1 MHYFLH
7 VLISAARK
15 LFYVSFYDSRNFW
28 MPGSG
33 GGRICFLSWTVAACF
48 LWQVEYSISHT
59 SVFWPYPCPVS
70 QSLRPRGLT
79 ARNFLSW
86 FVDLVILILDLD
98 MIISYKISKLEI
110 FGTSDE
116 FPFFPDFHWV
126 KITILWLLFWVHVAM
141 FHWCK
146 WRAIM
151 NFKCWD
157 RCRS

>member
-1 MHYFLH
+1 MILG
-7 VLISAARK
+7 
-15 LFYVSFYDSRNFW
+15 NFKCQVV
-28 MPGSG
+28 G
-33 GGRICFLSWTVAACF
+33 GDRICFLPWTVAALF
-48 LWQVEYSISHT
+48 LWQVEYSINHT

-86 FVDLVILILDLD
+86 FVDLVILILDLG

-126 KITILWLLFWVHVAM
+126 KITILWLLFWVHVVM

-146 WRAIM
+146 WRALNLPYQLWAIIDDYH
-151 NFKCWD
+151 W
-157 RCRS
+157 

>member
-1 MHYFLH
+1 MFPFL
-7 VLISAARK
+7 
-15 LFYVSFYDSRNFW
+15 DC
-28 MPGSG
+28 SG
-33 GGRICFLSWTVAACF
+33 LF

-79 ARNFLSW
+79 AKNFLSW
-86 FVDLVILILDLD
+86 FVVPVILILDLG

-116 FPFFPDFHWV
+116 FPFFSDFHWV

-151 NFKCWD
+151 NFKCL
-157 RCRS
+157 RPMQVLICLISYEQ